1 MIDRFQKEEEY
12 IFSFPILLITT
23 PALKIEVDNG
33 AYDSLTLLQQ
43 SNTFIFKLTHRP
55 RKGDLH
61 NPLFSM

>member
-1 MIDRFQKEEEY
+1 MIDRFQKEEY

-33 AYDSLTLLQQ
+33 AYDSLTLLQEG
-43 SNTFIFKLTHRP
+43 NVFIFKLTHRP

-61 NPLFSM
+61 NTLSSM